1 MNLIKREQVIL
12 IKREQVIYVQY
23 LLLKFYVHFRNT
35 FQKIIFKNI
44 IEHRISDSM
53 SKLFKVIFWDY
64 F

>member
-1 MNLIKREQVIL
+1 MNL